1 MSIYF
6 IGSLSV
12 HRLKV
17 QQGLLVDFSL
27 FPTKLIDLL
36 EQCIAEAVSESP
48 RWEQKY
54 GVTRSSYKIYRQEGE
69 TLHVLNYTHL

>member
-48 RWEQKY
+48 R
-54 GVTRSSYKIYRQEGE
+54 
-69 TLHVLNYTHL
+69 